1 MHVTYGVVGY
11 KTHAKMILVVRREG
25 KRLRHYVHL
34 ATGNYHLRTARLYT
48 DYGLLTCRKYI
59 GEDVHRVFNQ
69 LTSLGK
75 VPKLNRLLHSPFTL
89 HKGLMQKIAAETEH
103 AEAGRPARIIIKV
116 NALIEPQ
123 LIQALYR
130 ASQVGV
136 EIDLIV
142 RGMCSLRPGVRGISD
157 RIRVRSIVGR
167 FLEHTRVFYFLN
179 GGDELVYASSADW
192 MERNMFRRVE
202 VCFPLEN
209 PTLRD
214 RVIRN
219 LRWYLKDNTHAW
231 LLASDGSY
239 QLAKPTRGAALF
251 SVQDALLEAAAE
263 DIPAVNK

>member
-1 MHVTYGVVGY
+1 
-11 KTHAKMILVVRREG
+11 
-25 KRLRHYVHL
+25 
-34 ATGNYHLRTARLYT
+34 
-48 DYGLLTCRKYI
+48 
-59 GEDVHRVFNQ
+59 
-69 LTSLGK
+69 
-75 VPKLNRLLHSPFTL
+75 LLHSPFTL
-89 HKGLMQKIAAETEH
+89 HKGLMQKIAAEAEH
-103 AEAGRPARIIIKV
+103 AEAGRAARILIKV

-130 ASQVGV
+130 ASQAGV

-179 GGDELVYASSADW
+179 GGNAQVYASSADW

-209 PTLRD
+209 TALRD
-214 RVIRN
+214 RVIED
-219 LRWYLKDNTHAW
+219 LEWYLKDNTHAW

-239 QLAKPTRGAALF
+239 QLTKPAQGEAPF
-251 SVQDALLEAAAE
+251 SAQDALLESFAE
-263 DIPAVNK
+263 DAPVLINKA